1 MQPVTSGAAMDVP
14 ELRLKSPSPDI
25 HALRIP
31 APGAYTST
39 AAPWFENPLI
49 SSELPHELCVE
60 SGSHPVLPTVMAAGS
75 AAGDVPVD
83 NKTRR
88 HTNCPYTH

>member
-1 MQPVTSGAAMDVP
+1 
-14 ELRLKSPSPDI
+14 
-25 HALRIP
+25 
-31 APGAYTST
+31 
-39 AAPWFENPLI
+39 
-49 SSELPHELCVE
+49 LPHELCVE

>member
-1 MQPVTSGAAMDVP
+1 MDVP
-14 ELRLKSPSPDI
+14 ELRRKSPSPDI

-39 AAPWFENPLI
+39 AAPWFENPFI
-49 SSELPHELCVE
+49 SSELAHELCVE

-75 AAGDVPVD
+75 AAGDVPV

-88 HTNCPYTH
+88 HSNCPYTH